1 MNIIFKSRILTAF
14 FLCASVPLGFITEAH
29 AADHTNL
36 EEGLPTE
43 VEDAYPIAYKGR
55 ELQVQARYER
65 TADGKNRLVL
75 DPRLEYGFARNWQA
89 RINVPFRLGSADKT
103 GSGDIGLEAF
113 YNFNT
118 ESLSTP
124 AFAVSARADL
134 PTGKDSRGVD
144 TQFKFIATKTLGAG
158 SRLQRL
164 HLNLIYRHNAQAQ
177 ATERSNRYAAIVG
190 YSQRLNADT
199 VGILDFVREQEL
211 KENKTANIL
220 EVGLRRQMTPLRTL
234 AIGAGVGIGQDSP
247 DFCLTAAF
255 QQSF

>member
-14 FLCASVPLGFITEAH
+14 FLCASVLLGFITEAH

-65 TADGKNRLVL
+65 TAAGKNRLVL

-134 PTGKDSRGVD
+134 PTGKDSHGVD

-158 SRLQRL
+158 SRLPRL

-177 ATERSNRYAAIVG
+177 ATERSTATPPLWA
-190 YSQRLNADT
+190 
-199 VGILDFVREQEL
+199 
-211 KENKTANIL
+211 TAN
-220 EVGLRRQMTPLRTL
+220 
-234 AIGAGVGIGQDSP
+234 A
-247 DFCLTAAF
+247 
-255 QQSF
+255 

>member
-1 MNIIFKSRILTAF
+1 MNIIFKSRVLAVF
-14 FLCASVPLGFITEAH
+14 CLCAIVPAGFVTKAQ

-43 VEDAYPIAYKGR
+43 VEDAYPIAYLGR
-55 ELQVQARYER
+55 ELQFQGRYER
-65 TADGKNRLVL
+65 TDDGKNQFVL

-89 RINVPFRLGSADKT
+89 RINVPFRLGSGDRT

-134 PTGKDSRGVD
+134 PTGKNSHGVD

-158 SRLQRL
+158 TRLQRL
-164 HLNLIYRHNAQAQ
+164 HLNLIYRNNAKAQ
-177 ATERSNRYAAIVG
+177 ATERSNRYGVVLG

-211 KENKTANIL
+211 ERGKTSNIL

-234 AIGAGVGIGQDSP
+234 AIGAGVGIGQESP
-247 DFCLTAAF
+247 KFRITTAF

>member
-1 MNIIFKSRILTAF
+1 M
-14 FLCASVPLGFITEAH
+14 
-29 AADHTNL
+29 
-36 EEGLPTE
+36 PTCR
-43 VEDAYPIAYKGR
+43 P
-55 ELQVQARYER
+55 
-65 TADGKNRLVL
+65 
-75 DPRLEYGFARNWQA
+75 
-89 RINVPFRLGSADKT
+89 
-103 GSGDIGLEAF
+103 
-113 YNFNT
+113 
-118 ESLSTP
+118 
-124 AFAVSARADL
+124 ADL
-134 PTGKDSRGVD
+134 PTCKDSRGVD

-177 ATERSNRYAAIVG
+177 ATEHSNRYAAIVG

-247 DFCLTAAF
+247 DFRLTAAF

>member
-65 TADGKNRLVL
+65 TAAGKNRLVL

-124 AFAVSARADL
+124 VFAVSARADL

-177 ATERSNRYAAIVG
+177 ATERSTATPPLWA
-190 YSQRLNADT
+190 
-199 VGILDFVREQEL
+199 
-211 KENKTANIL
+211 TAN
-220 EVGLRRQMTPLRTL
+220 
-234 AIGAGVGIGQDSP
+234 A
-247 DFCLTAAF
+247 
-255 QQSF
+255 

>member
-75 DPRLEYGFARNWQA
+75 DPRLEYSFARNWQA

-158 SRLQRL
+158 NRLQRL

-247 DFCLTAAF
+247 DFRLTAAF